1 MVISKREGY
10 TKGFIMGSR
19 RKGRELVL
27 TLLYRTEFSD
37 DKNIKRA
44 IGNIIKLDPTGL
56 DTEQTESNI
65 ADFAEDLFRGILG
78 NREILDKL
86 LEKYLENWEINR
98 VAVIDKSI
106 MKMAMYEILFRDD
119 IPDVVSIDEA
129 VELAKKYSTEN
140 SGGFVNG
147 ILDRI
152 RKDKKKILKSINEQK

>member
-1 MVISKREGY
+1 
-10 TKGFIMGSR
+10 MGSR

-27 TLLYRTEFSD
+27 TLLYRAEFSS

-44 IGNIIKLDPTGL
+44 IENIIKLDPTGL
-56 DTEQTESNI
+56 DTEQYGSNI
-65 ADFAEDLFRGILG
+65 ADFAEDLFRGVLA
-78 NREILDKL
+78 NRETIDKL
-86 LEKYLENWEINR
+86 LEKYLEHWEIDR

-106 MKMAMYEILFRDD
+106 MKMAIYEILFRDD
-119 IPDVVSIDEA
+119 IPDVVSINEA

-152 RKDKKKILKSINEQK
+152 RKDKREILKSINE

>member
-1 MVISKREGY
+1 
-10 TKGFIMGSR
+10 MGSR

-27 TLLYRTEFSD
+27 TLLYREEFSD

-44 IGNIIKLDPTGL
+44 IENIVKS
-56 DTEQTESNI
+56 DTERYGSDI
-65 ADFAEDLFRGILG
+65 ADFAEDLFRGVLA
-78 NREILDKL
+78 NREIIDKL
-86 LEKYLENWEINR
+86 LEKYLEHWEINR

-106 MKMAMYEILFRDD
+106 MKMAVYEILFRDD
-119 IPDVVSIDEA
+119 IPDIVSIDEA

-152 RKDKKKILKSINEQK
+152 RKDKRKILKSINE

>member
-1 MVISKREGY
+1 
-10 TKGFIMGSR
+10 MGSR

-27 TLLYRTEFSD
+27 TLLYREEFSD

-44 IGNIIKLDPTGL
+44 IENIIRL
-56 DTEQTESNI
+56 DTERTKSNT
-65 ADFAEDLFRGILG
+65 ADFAEDLFRGVLA
-78 NREILDKL
+78 NREVIDKL
-86 LEKYLENWEINR
+86 LEKYLEHWEINR

-106 MKMAMYEILFRDD
+106 MKMAIYEILFRDD

-129 VELAKKYSTEN
+129 VDLAKKYSTEN

-152 RKDKKKILKSINEQK
+152 RKDKKKILKSINE

>member
-1 MVISKREGY
+1 
-10 TKGFIMGSR
+10 MGSR

-44 IGNIIKLDPTGL
+44 IENIIKLDPTGL
-56 DTEQTESNI
+56 DAEQYGSNI
-65 ADFAEDLFRGILG
+65 RDFAEDLFRGVIG
-78 NREILDKL
+78 NREIIDKL
-86 LEKYLENWEINR
+86 LEKYLEHWEINR
-98 VAVIDKSI
+98 VAVIDKNV
-106 MKMAMYEILFRDD
+106 MKLAVYEILFRDD

-152 RKDKKKILKSINEQK
+152 RKDKREILKSINE

>member
-1 MVISKREGY
+1 
-10 TKGFIMGSR
+10 MGSR

-27 TLLYRTEFSD
+27 ILLYREEFSD

-56 DTEQTESNI
+56 NTKQTESDVR
-65 ADFAEDLFRGILG
+65 DFAEDLFRGVLA
-78 NREILDKL
+78 NREAIDKL
-86 LEKYLENWEINR
+86 LEKYLEHWEIDR

-106 MKMAMYEILFRDD
+106 MKMAIYEILFRDD
-119 IPDVVSIDEA
+119 IPDVVSINEA

-152 RKDKKKILKSINEQK
+152 RKDKREILKSINE

>member
-1 MVISKREGY
+1 MVISKQDRY
-10 TKGFIMGSR
+10 PKGIVMGSR

-27 TLLYRTEFSD
+27 TLLYRTEFSS

-44 IGNIIKLDPTGL
+44 VENIVKLGQVGL
-56 DTEQTESNI
+56 DAERYGSDI
-65 ADFAEDLFRGILG
+65 ADFAEDLFKGIIG
-78 NREILDKL
+78 NIEIIDKL
-86 LEKYLENWEINR
+86 LEKYLEHWEIDR

-106 MKMAMYEILFRDD
+106 MKMAIYEILFRDD
-119 IPDVVSIDEA
+119 IPDVVSINEA

-152 RKDKKKILKSINEQK
+152 RKDKREILKSINE

>member
-1 MVISKREGY
+1 
-10 TKGFIMGSR
+10 MGSR

-44 IGNIIKLDPTGL
+44 IENIIRLDAEQAKS
-56 DTEQTESNI
+56 DTT
-65 ADFAEDLFRGILG
+65 DFAEDLFKGVLG
-78 NREILDKL
+78 NKEIIEKL
-86 LEKYLENWEINR
+86 LEKYLEHWEIDR
-98 VAVIDKSI
+98 IAVMDKNI
-106 MKMAMYEILFRDD
+106 MKMAVYEILFRDD
-119 IPDVVSIDEA
+119 IPDIVSIDEA

-152 RKDKKKILKSINEQK
+152 RKDKKEILKSINE

>member
-1 MVISKREGY
+1 
-10 TKGFIMGSR
+10 MGSR

-27 TLLYRTEFSD
+27 TLLYREEFSD

-44 IGNIIKLDPTGL
+44 IENIVKF
-56 DTEQTESNI
+56 DTERYGPDI
-65 ADFAEDLFRGILG
+65 AEFAEDLFRGVLA
-78 NREILDKL
+78 NREIIDSL
-86 LEKYLENWEINR
+86 LEKYLEHWEINR

-106 MKMAMYEILFRDD
+106 MKMAIYEILFRDD
-119 IPDVVSIDEA
+119 IPDVVSINEA

-152 RKDKKKILKSINEQK
+152 RKDKRKILKSINE

>member
-1 MVISKREGY
+1 MVISKRDRY
-10 TKGFIMGSR
+10 PKRFIMGSR

-27 TLLYRTEFSD
+27 TLLYRTDFSS

-44 IGNIIKLDPTGL
+44 IENIIKLDA
-56 DTEQTESNI
+56 EQYGSNI
-65 ADFAEDLFRGILG
+65 ADFAEDLFRGVLANG
-78 NREILDKL
+78 EIIDKL
-86 LEKYLENWEINR
+86 LEKYLEHWEINR
-98 VAVIDKSI
+98 VAVIDKNV
-106 MKMAMYEILFRDD
+106 MKLAMYEILFRDD

-152 RKDKKKILKSINEQK
+152 RKDKRGILKSINE

>member
-1 MVISKREGY
+1 
-10 TKGFIMGSR
+10 MGSR

-27 TLLYRTEFSD
+27 TLLYREEFSD

-44 IGNIIKLDPTGL
+44 IENIIRL
-56 DTEQTESNI
+56 DTEQTGSNVK
-65 ADFAEDLFRGILG
+65 DFAEDLFRGVLANG
-78 NREILDKL
+78 EIIDKL
-86 LEKYLENWEINR
+86 LEKYLEHWEINR

-106 MKMAMYEILFRDD
+106 MKMAIYEILLRDD

-129 VELAKKYSTEN
+129 VDLAKKYSTEN

-152 RKDKKKILKSINEQK
+152 RKDKKKILKSINE

>member
-1 MVISKREGY
+1 
-10 TKGFIMGSR
+10 MGNR

-27 TLLYRTEFSD
+27 TLLYREEFSD

-44 IGNIIKLDPTGL
+44 IENIIKLD
-56 DTEQTESNI
+56 TERTKSNT
-65 ADFAEDLFRGILG
+65 ADFAEDLFRGVLG
-78 NREILDKL
+78 NREIIDKL
-86 LEKYLENWEINR
+86 LEKYLEHWEINR

-106 MKMAMYEILFRDD
+106 MKMAIYEILLRDD

-129 VELAKKYSTEN
+129 VDLAKKYSTEN

-152 RKDKKKILKSINEQK
+152 RKDKKKILKSINE

>member
-1 MVISKREGY
+1 
-10 TKGFIMGSR
+10 MGSR

-27 TLLYRTEFSD
+27 TLLYRTEFSS

-44 IGNIIKLDPTGL
+44 IENIIKLDPTGL
-56 DTEQTESNI
+56 DVEQYGSDTR
-65 ADFAEDLFRGILG
+65 DFAEDLFRGVLA
-78 NREILDKL
+78 NREIIDKL
-86 LEKYLENWEINR
+86 LEKYLEHWEISR

-106 MKMAMYEILFRDD
+106 IKMAIYEILFRDD

-152 RKDKKKILKSINEQK
+152 RKDKREILKSINE

>member
-1 MVISKREGY
+1 
-10 TKGFIMGSR
+10 MGSR

-27 TLLYRTEFSD
+27 TLLYREEFSD

-44 IGNIIKLDPTGL
+44 IENIIKLD
-56 DTEQTESNI
+56 TERTKSNT
-65 ADFAEDLFRGILG
+65 ADFAEDLFRGVLA
-78 NREILDKL
+78 NREVIDKL
-86 LEKYLENWEINR
+86 LGEYLEHWEINR

-106 MKMAMYEILFRDD
+106 MKMAIYEILLRDD

-129 VELAKKYSTEN
+129 VDLAKKYSTEN

-152 RKDKKKILKSINEQK
+152 RKDKKKILKSINE

>member
-1 MVISKREGY
+1 MVISKRERD

-27 TLLYRTEFSD
+27 TLLYREEFSD

-44 IGNIIKLDPTGL
+44 IENIIKLD
-56 DTEQTESNI
+56 TERTKSNT
-65 ADFAEDLFRGILG
+65 ADFAEDLFRGVLG
-78 NREILDKL
+78 NREIIDKL
-86 LEKYLENWEINR
+86 LEKYLEHWEINR
-98 VAVIDKSI
+98 VAVIDKNI

-129 VELAKKYSTEN
+129 VDLAKKYSTEN

-152 RKDKKKILKSINEQK
+152 RKDKKKILKSINE

>member
-1 MVISKREGY
+1 
-10 TKGFIMGSR
+10 MGSR

-44 IGNIIKLDPTGL
+44 MENIVKS
-56 DTEQTESNI
+56 DTERYGSDI
-65 ADFAEDLFRGILG
+65 ADFAEDLFRGVLA
-78 NREILDKL
+78 NREIIDKF
-86 LEKYLENWEINR
+86 LEKYLEHWEINR
-98 VAVIDKSI
+98 VAVIDKSV
-106 MKMAMYEILFRDD
+106 MKLAIYEILFRDD
-119 IPDVVSIDEA
+119 IPDIVSIDEA

-152 RKDKKKILKSINEQK
+152 RKDKRKILKSINE

>member
-1 MVISKREGY
+1 
-10 TKGFIMGSR
+10 MGSR

-27 TLLYRTEFSD
+27 TLLYREEFSD

-44 IGNIIKLDPTGL
+44 IENIIKLD
-56 DTEQTESNI
+56 TERTKSNT
-65 ADFAEDLFRGILG
+65 ADFAEDLFRGVLG
-78 NREILDKL
+78 NREIIDKL
-86 LEKYLENWEINR
+86 LEKYLEHWEINR

-129 VELAKKYSTEN
+129 VDLAKKYSTEN

-152 RKDKKKILKSINEQK
+152 RRDKKKILKSINE

>member
-1 MVISKREGY
+1 
-10 TKGFIMGSR
+10 MGSR

-27 TLLYRTEFSD
+27 TLLYREEFSD

-44 IGNIIKLDPTGL
+44 IENIIKLD
-56 DTEQTESNI
+56 TERTKSNT
-65 ADFAEDLFRGILG
+65 ADFAEDLFRGVLG
-78 NREILDKL
+78 NREIIDKL
-86 LEKYLENWEINR
+86 LEKYLEHWEINR

-106 MKMAMYEILFRDD
+106 MKMAIYEILLRDD

-129 VELAKKYSTEN
+129 VDLAKKYSTEN

-152 RKDKKKILKSINEQK
+152 RKDKKKILKSINE

>member
-1 MVISKREGY
+1 
-10 TKGFIMGSR
+10 MGSR

-27 TLLYRTEFSD
+27 TLLYREEFSD

-44 IGNIIKLDPTGL
+44 VENIISSDA
-56 DTEQTESNI
+56 EQYGSDIT
-65 ADFAEDLFRGILG
+65 DFAEDLFRGVLG
-78 NREILDKL
+78 NREIIDKL
-86 LEKYLENWEINR
+86 LEKYLEHWEINR

-106 MKMAMYEILFRDD
+106 MKMAICEILFRDD
-119 IPDVVSIDEA
+119 IPDIVSIDEA

-152 RKDKKKILKSINEQK
+152 RKDKKKILKSINE

>member
-1 MVISKREGY
+1 
-10 TKGFIMGSR
+10 MGSR

-27 TLLYRTEFSD
+27 TLLYRTEFSS

-44 IGNIIKLDPTGL
+44 VENIVKLDNERYGS
-56 DTEQTESNI
+56 DI
-65 ADFAEDLFRGILG
+65 ADFADDLFRGVLA
-78 NREILDKL
+78 NREIIDKF
-86 LEKYLENWEINR
+86 LEKYLEHWEMNR
-98 VAVIDKSI
+98 VAVIDKNI

-119 IPDVVSIDEA
+119 IPDIVSIDEA

-152 RKDKKKILKSINEQK
+152 RKDKKKILKSVNE

>member
-1 MVISKREGY
+1 
-10 TKGFIMGSR
+10 MGSR

-27 TLLYRTEFSD
+27 TLLYREEFSD

-44 IGNIIKLDPTGL
+44 IENIIKLDPMGL
-56 DTEQTESNI
+56 DAEQYRSNI
-65 ADFAEDLFRGILG
+65 RDFAEDLFRGVLA
-78 NREILDKL
+78 NREIIDSL
-86 LEKYLENWEINR
+86 LEKYLEHWEINR

-106 MKMAMYEILFRDD
+106 MKMAIYEILFRDD
-119 IPDVVSIDEA
+119 IPDIVSIDEA

-152 RKDKKKILKSINEQK
+152 RKDKRKILKSINE

>member
-1 MVISKREGY
+1 
-10 TKGFIMGSR
+10 MGSR

-27 TLLYRTEFSD
+27 TLLYREEFSD

-44 IGNIIKLDPTGL
+44 IENIIKLD
-56 DTEQTESNI
+56 TERTKSNK
-65 ADFAEDLFRGILG
+65 ANFAEDLFRGVLG
-78 NREILDKL
+78 NREIIDKL
-86 LEKYLENWEINR
+86 LEKYLEHWEINR

-106 MKMAMYEILFRDD
+106 MKMAIYEILLRDD

-129 VELAKKYSTEN
+129 VDLAKKYSTEN

-152 RKDKKKILKSINEQK
+152 RKDKKKILKSINE

>member
-1 MVISKREGY
+1 MVISKRERY
-10 TKGFIMGSR
+10 LKGFVMGSR

-27 TLLYRTEFSD
+27 TLLYREEFSD

-44 IGNIIKLDPTGL
+44 IENIIKLD
-56 DTEQTESNI
+56 TERTKSNT
-65 ADFAEDLFRGILG
+65 ADFAEDLFRGVLG
-78 NREILDKL
+78 NREIIDKL
-86 LEKYLENWEINR
+86 LEKYLEHWEINR

-106 MKMAMYEILFRDD
+106 MKMAIYEILLRDD

-129 VELAKKYSTEN
+129 VDLAKKYSTEN

-152 RKDKKKILKSINEQK
+152 RKDKKKILKSINE